1 MNQRR
6 RGMALLVVMVIV
18 TLVALAAYGFNQ
30 QMTDAYRSSQLQ
42 IERAQARL
50 TAMSAIETLRLS
62 LEQPRGDRLSWHR
75 DAPETFA
82 AVPIEADTGA
92 TEDSQPQWSFSVL
105 APADSSSPD
114 LPMETPKAWRFG
126 LTNESAKI
134 NLMVLD
140 QWARAEPGQATKALM
155 NLPGMDLGMAQAL
168 MRAYDIND
176 TPAATASSLSDRLG
190 AFADDS
196 ATATGGGSSS
206 DDNDAAQWTRNWAR
220 GWTGGDWDENYQLD
234 SLELSLMG
242 DQAFSDQSN
251 SADSPGAAAI
261 SSAATPLAW
270 RDYLTFDSRQRNESL
285 AGRPRVFLNRSDLQK
300 LHQDLLE
307 IWPADW
313 ANFVIAVR
321 QFGIRPKQSS
331 SRGGA
336 GLSATPGNPW
346 TPDFSIPAAVRIES
360 ALELVGARVE
370 IPQPKEK
377 SLPLRSPFSDEFG
390 DPGNYIGSLVDDV
403 TVHPSTVIVGQVDV
417 MEAPRPVL
425 LGVPAMTPEIADQI
439 IERRSSSGGSF
450 PSGGTGASRET
461 IAWLFVENVVDLPT
475 FLKLQPWITVGG
487 DCYHAQIVAFR
498 DSFSPTFRCT
508 VTLDGSTPNIELRNF
523 RSWSAWGKGF
533 SIDNLRGELSTITNL
548 DHDRSHLP

>member
-1 MNQRR
+1 
-6 RGMALLVVMVIV
+6 MALLVVMVIV

-50 TAMSAIETLRLS
+50 TAMSAIDALSLS

-82 AVPIEADTGA
+82 AVPIEAETGA
-92 TEDSQPQWSFSVL
+92 TDDSEPQWSFSVL
-105 APADSSSPD
+105 APANSSSPD

-190 AFADDS
+190 AFANENT
-196 ATATGGGSSS
+196 TATEGGSSS
-206 DDNDAAQWTRNWAR
+206 GDNDAAQRTRNWAR

-242 DQAFSDQSN
+242 EQGFPNQSN
-251 SADSPGAAAI
+251 SADSPAAA
-261 SSAATPLAW
+261 ATLAW
-270 RDYLTFDSRQRNESL
+270 RDYLTFDSGQRNESL
-285 AGRPRVFLNRSDLQK
+285 AGRPRVFLNGSDLQK

-321 QFGIRPKQSS
+321 QFGIRQKQSA

-336 GLSATPGNPW
+336 VLSATPGNLW

-377 SLPLRSPFSDEFG
+377 PLPLRSPFSDEFG
-390 DPGNYIGSLVDDV
+390 DPGNYIRCLVDEV

-439 IERRSSSGGSF
+439 IERRGSSGGSF
-450 PSGGTGASRET
+450 LSDGTGASRET

-498 DSFSPTFRCT
+498 DSLSPTFRCT
-508 VTLDGSTPNIELRNF
+508 VTLDGSTPDIALRNF

-533 SIDNLRGELSTITNL
+533 SIDDLRGKLSTNTNL